1 MLMAHGDDDDDDDAH
16 TIKLAKHLFVASI
29 FEKIILQLTCT

>member
-1 MLMAHGDDDDDDDAH
+1 MILRVGGDEDEH